1 MKISIVI
8 HFFVMGLF
16 VPRFSNAE
24 TANLGL
30 IDGIWFSQQEYVV
43 GDEIVLHTAIFN
55 NSDHTVLGT
64 VEFYDN
70 KTLLGSRSFE
80 VTDQHI
86 KELTLTTTASEGEH
100 IFSAKITESKTTL
113 HNGEI
118 TDLTPIVVA
127 SDSMKVVERD
137 TDRDGLPDDEDLDDD
152 DDGYL
157 DTQEI
162 QLGTDPLDAQ
172 ETPKSL
178 EDDNDTQDNNDAQ
191 YTIEGQQDLID
202 SLIKTLEK
210 YQHAPDISDTSIGS
224 GGEPV
229 VLPKVLQPEV
239 IVQYADSHPKV
250 AIAAQGINTFQNK
263 AVDFFS
269 SVRAKNSQKLG
280 DGKIIEDVA
289 SSNDSKI
296 SLGDD
301 TVQSSSQNQTSSRFE
316 RVIRLIWGLL
326 LSLGILVFSCLWCIV
341 LLSIGLIYLLVRLV
355 FKKFG
360 KEGI

>member
-1 MKISIVI
+1 MSIAI
-8 HFFVMGLF
+8 HFFVIGF
-16 VPRFSNAE
+16 FIPQFSNAE

-55 NSDHTVLGT
+55 NSDHTALGT

-86 KELTLTTTASEGEH
+86 KELTLATTASEGEH
-100 IFSAKITESKTTL
+100 VFSAKITESKTTL
-113 HNGEI
+113 HNGET

-137 TDRDGLPDDEDLDDD
+137 TDRDGLPDDDDLDDD

-162 QLGTDPLDAQ
+162 QLGTDPLDSQ

-178 EDDNDTQDNNDAQ
+178 EDDDDTQDNDDAQ
-191 YTIEGQQDLID
+191 NTIERQQDLID

-210 YQHAPDISDTSIGS
+210 YQHVPDISDTSTDS
-224 GGEPV
+224 EGEPV

-239 IVQYADSHPKV
+239 IVRYADSHPKV
-250 AIAAQGINTFQNK
+250 ASATRWINTFQNK
-263 AVDFFS
+263 AVDLFN
-269 SVRAKNSQKLG
+269 SVRTKNNQKLG
-280 DGKIIEDVA
+280 GVERIGDIA
-289 SSNDSKI
+289 NSNNSEI
-296 SLGDD
+296 SLGGDA
-301 TVQSSSQNQTSSRFE
+301 VQNSSQNQYSSRFE
-316 RVIRLIWGLL
+316 RVLRLIWGLL
-326 LSLGILVFSCLWCIV
+326 LGLGILIFSCLWCIV
-341 LLSIGLIYLLVRLV
+341 LLSIGLIYLLVRWV